1 MKILA
6 EGKTDQHD
14 EIYLCT
20 NFCENPL
27 SDVGVMAPEMSIF
40 ANFHIWSLFLRERKE
55 ITNHYKNKSF
65 SACNLS
71 LFKIC
76 FNQI

>member
-6 EGKTDQHD
+6 EGKIDQHD

-27 SDVGVMAPEMSIF
+27 SDVGVMAPDMSIF
-40 ANFHIWSLFLRERKE
+40 ANFCIWSIFLRELKE
-55 ITNHYKNKSF
+55 ITNLFMNKN
-65 SACNLS
+65 
-71 LFKIC
+71 
-76 FNQI
+76 